1 MSKDIKITPIGSR
14 VLVSPDKVDE
24 KTTGGLILPPTST
37 EDQKPET
44 GIIVKLGEG
53 KVKGKQ
59 MEFNV
64 KVGDRVYFKKYSPD
78 ELEIDGERFLLLDA
92 GDILAVIK

>member
-1 MSKDIKITPIGSR
+1 MSKEIKITPIGSR

-92 GDILAVIK
+92 GDVLAVIK